1 MTPLEIVFLSRASII
16 KLLRLWFP
24 PVWHLLHPEPA
35 RLEEQ
40 EQCFPRDADSRAG
53 SDSDSRA
60 GSGCQEGFAPSV
72 RQSRVLVLA
81 LQTSGHQSRVLVLA
95 LQRGETGGGSHQDGV
110 DLLGDGID
118 LLGEGGNL
126 LSDAGDLLGDGDN
139 GRATRDWKS
148 ESVTNLLTYMGRC

>member
-1 MTPLEIVFLSRASII
+1 M
-16 KLLRLWFP
+16 
-24 PVWHLLHPEPA
+24 HPEPA

-40 EQCFPRDADSRAG
+40 EQCFPRDADSRAGSDSDSRAG

-110 DLLGDGID
+110 DLLGDGVDLLGDGID

-148 ESVTNLLTYMGRC
+148 ESVTNFKLYGLTYLHGKVLRV